1 MPQPAFCLLGHTVP
15 TDMKPETRYA
25 RSGEV
30 RIAYQISGEGPVDVV
45 YAPGTVSHLDMD
57 WDRPERAEPFHRLSQ
72 FCRLIRFDKRG
83 TGMSDRPTY
92 AATLEERID
101 DIRAVMDAAGSDTAF
116 IFGLSEGGS
125 MACLFGATYPSRT
138 RGIIV
143 WGTQAR
149 WIKTPDYPWGQTT
162 EENAAMI
169 ADLAEH
175 GVTRSY
181 VMGGGAGMKNADPS
195 FIDWFMRY
203 GQAGGSPSAF
213 VALESMNAQID
224 IRDILPSIRVPV
236 LVMNRTGD
244 PVAHVDA
251 ARDLA
256 SRIPQAKFVEFPGET
271 HGMWDIVDPVMGQ
284 IREFVTGTRWHAS
297 LDRVLATILFSD
309 IVGST
314 QRLTALGDT
323 KWKAILDQHNAI
335 VREQLASFKGRE
347 IKTTGDGFL
356 ATFDGPTRA
365 IQCARSI
372 RSEVAQL
379 GIDIR
384 VGLHTGECELI
395 GNDVGGV
402 AVHLAARV
410 SSEAGAGQILVSSTV
425 RDLVAGSG
433 LEFEDAGLH
442 ELKGFPGRWH
452 LFEVPPE
459 S

>member
-1 MPQPAFCLLGHTVP
+1 
-15 TDMKPETRYA
+15 MKPETKYA
-25 RSGEV
+25 RSGDV
-30 RIAYQISGEGPVDVV
+30 RVAYQISGEGPVDMV

-57 WDRPERAEPFHRLSQ
+57 WDRPERAEPFRRMSE
-72 FCRLIRFDKRG
+72 FSRLIRFDKRG

-101 DIRAVMDAAGSDTAF
+101 DIRAVMDAAGSEKAF
-116 IFGLSEGGS
+116 VFGLSEGGS

-143 WGTQAR
+143 WGSQAR
-149 WIKTPDYPWGQTT
+149 WIRTPEYPWGQTE

-169 ADLAEH
+169 ADLGEH

-181 VMGGGAGMKNADPS
+181 VMGGGAGMKNADPAY
-195 FIDWFMRY
+195 IDWFMRY

-213 VALESMNAQID
+213 VALETMNSQID
-224 IRDILPSIRVPV
+224 VRGILPSIRVPT

-244 PVAHVDA
+244 PVAHVEA

-256 SRIPQAKFVEFPGET
+256 SHIPGAKFVEFPGET
-271 HGMWDIVDPVMGQ
+271 HGMWDILDQVMAQ
-284 IREFVTGTRWHAS
+284 LREFVTGTGWHAS
-297 LDRVLATILFSD
+297 FDRVLATILFSD

-314 QRLTALGDT
+314 QRLTEMGDK
-323 KWKAILDQHNAI
+323 KWRAILDQHNAI
-335 VREQLASFKGRE
+335 VRRELALYRGKE
-347 IKTTGDGFL
+347 VKATGDGFL

-372 RSEVAQL
+372 RSELGRL
-379 GIDIR
+379 GIGIR
-384 VGLHTGECELI
+384 IGLHTGECELM
-395 GNDVGGV
+395 GADVGGV

-410 SSEAGAGQILVSSTV
+410 SAEAGAGQILVSSTV

-433 LEFEDAGLH
+433 LEFKDAGLH
-442 ELKGFPGRWH
+442 ELKGFPGTWR
-452 LFEVPPE
+452 LFEIA
-459 S
+459 SGA

>member
-1 MPQPAFCLLGHTVP
+1 L
-15 TDMKPETRYA
+15 KPETKYA
-25 RSGEV
+25 RSGDV
-30 RIAYQISGEGPVDVV
+30 RVAYQISGEGPVDMV

-57 WDRPERAEPFHRLSQ
+57 WDRPERAEPFRRLGQ

-101 DIRAVMDAAGSDTAF
+101 DIRAVMDSARSEKAF

-125 MACLFGATYPSRT
+125 MACMFGATYPGRT

-149 WIKTPDYPWGQTT
+149 WIKAPDYPWGQTA

-195 FIDWFMRY
+195 YIDWFMRY

-213 VALESMNAQID
+213 VALETMNAQID
-224 IRDILPSIRVPV
+224 IRGILPSIRVPT

-244 PVAHVDA
+244 PVAHVEA

-256 SRIPQAKFVEFPGET
+256 SRIPGAKFVEFPGGS
-271 HGMWDIVDPVMGQ
+271 HGMWDIVDQVMAQ
-284 IREFVTGTRWHAS
+284 VREFVTGAPFQS
-297 LDRVLATILFSD
+297 APDRVLATILFSD

-314 QRLTALGDT
+314 QRLAEMGDA
-323 KWKAILDQHNAI
+323 KWRAFLDEHNAI
-335 VREQLASFKGRE
+335 IRKELTNFRGHEV
-347 IKTTGDGFL
+347 KTTGDGFL

-365 IQCARSI
+365 VLCAESI
-372 RSEVAQL
+372 RERLTRIGVEVR
-379 GIDIR
+379 I
-384 VGLHTGECELI
+384 GLHTGECELI
-395 GNDVGGV
+395 GDDVGGF
-402 AVHLAARV
+402 AVHLASRISA
-410 SSEAGAGQILVSSTV
+410 EAGAGQIFVSSTV
-425 RDLVAGSG
+425 KDLVAGSG
-433 LEFEDAGLH
+433 LAFQDAGLH
-442 ELKGFPGRWH
+442 RLKGFEGERH
-452 LFEVPPE
+452 LFEIR
-459 S
+459 SKA